1 MNARWLIGL
10 LFLVGGVGRAA
21 TGEIHLPAFP
31 TPALVLNGAIPKEH
45 SSLHLLRQLHRGGV
59 HGSAN
64 LETLDADY
72 ALLRMDSL
80 GALAGWLEAACLAV
94 DVNVL
99 QARSRAYDGTIFARL
114 LGVATS
120 LAALRENEFKLAIPV
135 GVMICE
141 RKAVWGDLPGDGAT
155 DAYVVF
161 ATDGGILVY
170 DPPTRQLANLSE
182 FPNKARILR
191 IRF

>member
-1 MNARWLIGL
+1 M
-10 LFLVGGVGRAA
+10 
-21 TGEIHLPAFP
+21 
-31 TPALVLNGAIPKEH
+31 
-45 SSLHLLRQLHRGGV
+45 
-59 HGSAN
+59 
-64 LETLDADY
+64 
-72 ALLRMDSL
+72 
-80 GALAGWLEAACLAV
+80 
-94 DVNVL
+94 
-99 QARSRAYDGTIFARL
+99 
-114 LGVATS
+114 
-120 LAALRENEFKLAIPV
+120 AALRENESKLAIPV